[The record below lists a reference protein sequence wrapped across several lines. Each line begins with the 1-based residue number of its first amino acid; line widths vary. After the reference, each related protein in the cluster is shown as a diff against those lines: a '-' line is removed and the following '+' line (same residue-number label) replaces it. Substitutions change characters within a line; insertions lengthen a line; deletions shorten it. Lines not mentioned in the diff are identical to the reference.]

1 MVKEKNTMDILDKL
15 KNIKILYI
23 DDEAFIRQSATE
35 YLRYYCDSV
44 YEAKDGLE
52 GFQRYQ
58 EIEPDIVITDIKMPK
73 LSGLKLVE
81 KIRQKDTKTQVIII
95 TAHTDTTFLLKAV
108 ELKLTKY
115 LVKPVTEGKLIP
127 LLKEVIGYLNS
138 DENNILELSQGY
150 RYDRLNQ
157 SLFQEDTY
165 IKLNKKEVLFLDICS
180 KNPDSVVTYCELKN
194 YVWGG
199 EMSMYALSSLV
210 KSLRGKLPQNTLQ
223 NISGIGYKI
232 KK

>member
-1 MVKEKNTMDILDKL
+1 MDILDTL

-23 DDEAFIRQSATE
+23 DDEAYIRQSATE

-52 GFQRYQ
+52 GFQRYK
-58 EIEPDIVITDIKMPK
+58 EIEPDIIITDIKMPK

-108 ELKLTKY
+108 ELKLIKY

-180 KNPDSVVTYCELKN
+180 KNPDSVVTYSELEN

-210 KSLRGKLPQNTLQ
+210 KSLRGKLPKYSLQ

>member
-1 MVKEKNTMDILDKL
+1 MDILDTL

-23 DDEAFIRQSATE
+23 DDEAYIRQSATE

-52 GFQRYQ
+52 GFQRYK
-58 EIEPDIVITDIKMPK
+58 EIEPDIIITDIKMPK

-108 ELKLTKY
+108 ELKLIKY

-180 KNPDSVVTYCELKN
+180 KNPDSVVTYSELEN

-199 EMSMYALSSLV
+199 EMSTYALSSLV
-210 KSLRGKLPQNTLQ
+210 KSLRGKLPKYSLQ

>member
-1 MVKEKNTMDILDKL
+1 MDILGKL

-52 GFQRYQ
+52 GFQRYK
-58 EIEPDIVITDIKMPK
+58 EIEPDIIITDIKMPK

-81 KIRQKDTKTQVIII
+81 KIREKDTKTQVIII
-95 TAHTDTTFLLKAV
+95 TAHTDTAFLLKAV
-108 ELKLTKY
+108 ELKLIKY

-127 LLKEVIGYLNS
+127 LLKEVITYLNS

-157 SLFQEDTY
+157 SLFQGDTY
-165 IKLNKKEVLFLDICS
+165 IKLNKKEVLFLDMCAR
-180 KNPDSVVTYCELKN
+180 NPNRVATYSELEN
-194 YVWGG
+194 YVWEG
-199 EMSMYALSSLV
+199 EMSEYALSSLV
-210 KSLRGKLPQNTLQ
+210 KSLRSKLPKNSLQ